1 MGSQPGIVLYR
12 DNYQN
17 VRNVLTQEQKGDLLD
32 ALIDGAYQG
41 DDQLVR
47 MAYNIFDAA
56 IQRTNEK
63 YQEIREKNRENARKR
78 WEKIKEKADAY
89 DRIRSDTSASEPM
102 RDDASQT
109 KTETQAQAQAETH
122 DRKKRNIFI
131 PPTVDEVKAYCQER
145 GNTIDAEAFVDY
157 YEARGWE
164 LKPGQKMKDWRA
176 SVRTWESHQRGW
188 NGELR
193 GAGNGDRVRGQRDLY
208 GL

>member
-89 DRIRSDTSASEPM
+89 DRIRSDTTASEPM

-109 KTETQAQAQAETH
+109 KTETQSQAQAETH

-131 PPTVDEVKAYCQER
+131 PPTVDEVRAYCQER
-145 GNTIDAEAFVDY
+145 GNTINAEQFVDY

-176 SVRTWESHQRGW
+176 SVRTWESNQRGW
-188 NGELR
+188 TNELR
-193 GAGNGDRVRGQRDLY
+193 GAGNGDRVTGQRELY